1 MRVLTAMTSLF
12 LALTVFGG
20 CSPQQINETTD
31 SIVNDVKNVGEKAT
45 EQRE

>member
-1 MRVLTAMTSLF
+1 VRVLTVISSLL

-20 CSPQQINETTD
+20 CSAQQINETTD

-45 EQRE
+45 EQHE